1 MQAYEFNVQT
11 SEKGELMIPSEI
23 QQVLKARRKARVIF
37 LFDDDEAEWKGLTSE
52 AFLAGYADKDAAYD
66 NL

>member
-11 SEKGELMIPSEI
+11 SEKGELMIPPEI

-37 LFDDDEAEWKGLTSE
+37 LFDDDEAEWKRLSSE
-52 AFLAGYADKDAAYD
+52 AFLAGDADKDAAYD

>member
-11 SEKGELMIPSEI
+11 SEKEELLIPSEI
-23 QQVLKARRKARVIF
+23 QQALKARRKELVIF
-37 LFDDDEAEWKGLTSE
+37 LFDDDETEWKRLTSE
-52 AFLAGYADKDAAYD
+52 TFLAGYAEKDAAYD

>member
-11 SEKGELMIPSEI
+11 SEKGELLIPLEI
-23 QQVLKARRKARVIF
+23 QQALKARRKARVIF
-37 LFDDDEAEWKGLTSE
+37 LFNDDEAEWKHLTSE
-52 AFLAGYADKDAAYD
+52 AFISGYAEKDAAYD

>member
-23 QQVLKARRKARVIF
+23 QQALKTRKKARVIF
-37 LFDDDEAEWKGLTSE
+37 LFEDDEAEWKRLTSE
-52 AFLAGYADKDAAYD
+52 AFFAGYAEKDAAYD

>member
-1 MQAYEFNVQT
+1 MQAYEFHVQA

-23 QQVLKARRKARVIF
+23 QQVLKARKKARVIF
-37 LFDDDEAEWKGLTSE
+37 LFDDDDAEWKRLTSD
-52 AFLAGYADKDAAYD
+52 AFFSGYAEKDAAYD

>member
-11 SEKGELMIPSEI
+11 SDKGELMIPLEI

-37 LFDDDEAEWKGLTSE
+37 LFEDDEAEWKRLTSE

>member
-11 SEKGELMIPSEI
+11 SDEGELLFPPEI
-23 QQVLKARRKARVIF
+23 QSLLKKRRKTRVIVF
-37 LFDDDEAEWKGLTSE
+37 FEDEETAWERLTSE
-52 AFLAGYADKDAAYD
+52 AFLAGYAEKDAAYD

>member
-11 SEKGELMIPSEI
+11 SDKGELMIPLEI

-37 LFDDDEAEWKGLTSE
+37 LFDDDEAEWKRLTSE

>member
-11 SEKGELMIPSEI
+11 SEKGELLIPSEI
-23 QQVLKARRKARVIF
+23 QQALKARRKARVIF
-37 LFDDDEAEWKGLTSE
+37 LFDDDEAEWKRLTSE
-52 AFLAGYADKDAAYD
+52 ASLAGYAEKDTAYD

>member
-11 SEKGELMIPSEI
+11 SEKGELLIPSEI
-23 QQVLKARRKARVIF
+23 QQVLKTRRKARVIF
-37 LFDDDEAEWKGLTSE
+37 LFDDDDAEWKRLASE
-52 AFLAGYADKDAAYD
+52 AFFAGYSEKDAAYD

>member
-11 SEKGELMIPSEI
+11 SEKGELLIPPEI
-23 QQVLKARRKARVIF
+23 QRLLRERRQARVIV
-37 LFDDDEAEWKGLTSE
+37 LFEDEEAAWERLTMDT
-52 AFLAGYADKDAAYD
+52 FLAGYSEKDAIYD